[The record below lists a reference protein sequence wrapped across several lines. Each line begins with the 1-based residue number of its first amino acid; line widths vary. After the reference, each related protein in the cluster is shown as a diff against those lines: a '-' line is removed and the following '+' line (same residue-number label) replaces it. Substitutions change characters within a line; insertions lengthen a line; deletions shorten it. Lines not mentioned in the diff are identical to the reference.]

1 MANNYYDATGVLVFA
16 GQAKITPVIRALF
29 GAFNLDETYP
39 GENKAYIAQMSEE
52 TNAHWDSVAEHI
64 VNQQKALGIALPED
78 ADEDLITKWLYAL
91 GDRFGAKSDSFINMI
106 ENYDFDCD
114 VSLDTLFELAMS
126 FNDGHNLVA
135 IEFEGCWR
143 CSKPRLFEFG
153 GNSQYISKEVQI
165 DIDSTQGIV
174 LGRSLRDAIA
184 ASNLDEIG
192 VLAGAAVKRLLDGIR
207 DVEVRQSAAVAI
219 VAQLQSQ
226 S

>member
-153 GNSQYISKEVQI
+153 GNSQANTSARKCKLTSIRLKASFWVDPCAMRSPPAIWTKLAYW
-165 DIDSTQGIV
+165 
-174 LGRSLRDAIA
+174 LGRR
-184 ASNLDEIG
+184 
-192 VLAGAAVKRLLDGIR
+192 
-207 DVEVRQSAAVAI
+207 
-219 VAQLQSQ
+219 
-226 S
+226 